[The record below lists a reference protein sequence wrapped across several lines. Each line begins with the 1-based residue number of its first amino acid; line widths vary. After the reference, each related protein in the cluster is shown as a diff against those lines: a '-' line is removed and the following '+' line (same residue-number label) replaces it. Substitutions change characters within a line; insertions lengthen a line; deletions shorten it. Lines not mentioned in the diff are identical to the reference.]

1 MRQLDDQLLQAFM
14 ERLNAKLMDEAR
26 MRAKECERG
35 LETPELGGLVIQK
48 VGQGMAAAVDILSGI
63 LDQRIP
69 ARSNRT
75 PPPRSSTR
83 RGARTCVGDGARWQD
98 LTSRG
103 RARALPCRT
112 LCRLEAGRRPVGCP

>member
-1 MRQLDDQLLQAFM
+1 M

-48 VGQGMAAAVDILSGI
+48 VGQGMAAAVEILSGI

-69 ARSNRT
+69 GQVEQDAATALVDPAWRENMRRRWGAVAGLDLSR
-75 PPPRSSTR
+75 PRA
-83 RGARTCVGDGARWQD
+83 GA
-98 LTSRG
+98 
-103 RARALPCRT
+103 ALPDS
-112 LCRLEAGRRPVGCP
+112 LSS